1 MKSRSLA
8 LIVSAVL
15 LLGILAGCAG
25 PAPTGSEPAADATE
39 EPAAE
44 APFAPMSV
52 AAENC
57 DYGGK
62 IESIEAVDEMTVQ
75 FNLCKPDPAFLAK
88 VAFTPFG
95 IQPAEYIAATGG
107 TGAILETAHRHRPLQ
122 G

>member
-1 MKSRSLA
+1 MKSKQFA
-8 LIVSAVL
+8 LILSVVL
-15 LLGILAGCAG
+15 LLGVLAGCAG

-39 EPAAE
+39 APAEEMAEPVE
-44 APFAPMSV
+44 FAPMSV

-62 IESIEAVDEMTVQ
+62 ILSIESIDELTVQ

-88 VAFTPFG
+88 VAAG
-95 IQPAEYIAATGG
+95 RV
-107 TGAILETAHRHRPLQ
+107 HRGHGRY